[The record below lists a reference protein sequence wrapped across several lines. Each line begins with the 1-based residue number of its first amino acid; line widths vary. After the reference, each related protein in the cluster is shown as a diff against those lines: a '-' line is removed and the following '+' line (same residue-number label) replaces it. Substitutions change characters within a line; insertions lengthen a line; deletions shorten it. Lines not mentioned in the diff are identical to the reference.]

1 MTEMMQ
7 ALAAQREEL
16 SRKEQEVRNAQHR
29 LKQKAVRHSIAF
41 AHMNKFTQ
49 AHRAEW
55 AQILRVARSRSL
67 P

>member
-1 MTEMMQ
+1 VEAAVHMTEMMQ

-41 AHMNKFTQ
+41 AHTWMKS
-49 AHRAEW
+49 HRP
-55 AQILRVARSRSL
+55 IGLTGPRYL
-67 P
+67 M